1 MQETQK
7 LESLGVLAGG
17 IAHDFNNL
25 LMGVLGNANLIRL
38 ELPPESPILESME
51 HIETAALRA
60 AELTKQMLAYSG
72 KGRFVVQAL
81 DLSRVVKEMAHLL
94 GTVVSKKAMVQLHVA
109 EDLPSVEADATQ
121 IRQVVMNLITNAS
134 DALGDEPG
142 VITLTTGTVYA
153 DRAYLAS
160 TLFDEG
166 LEPGDY
172 VFVEVADTGVGM
184 TAETRA
190 KIFDPF
196 FTTKFTGRGLG
207 LAAVHGIVRGHR
219 GAIRLHTEPGR
230 GTTFRILLPASP
242 APAAAEEDGAD
253 TMPGEI
259 LGGTVLVVD
268 DEETVRRAASRM
280 LGRIG
285 FRAVTAC
292 NGREAIDW
300 LDRSHE
306 SIQAVLLDMMMPELS
321 GEDTCREI
329 RRRYPTL
336 PIVLSSGYN
345 ELDATGAFLDQG
357 LAAFIQKPYRLAEL
371 RATLL
376 RVLAD

>member
-1 MQETQK
+1 
-7 LESLGVLAGG
+7 
-17 IAHDFNNL
+17 
-25 LMGVLGNANLIRL
+25 
-38 ELPPESPILESME
+38 
-51 HIETAALRA
+51 
-60 AELTKQMLAYSG
+60 
-72 KGRFVVQAL
+72 
-81 DLSRVVKEMAHLL
+81 
-94 GTVVSKKAMVQLHVA
+94 
-109 EDLPSVEADATQ
+109 
-121 IRQVVMNLITNAS
+121 
-134 DALGDEPG
+134 
-142 VITLTTGTVYA
+142 
-153 DRAYLAS
+153 
-160 TLFDEG
+160 
-166 LEPGDY
+166 
-172 VFVEVADTGVGM
+172 M

-242 APAAAEEDGAD
+242 APAAAAEAGAD

-306 SIQAVLLDMMMPELS
+306 SIQAVLLDMTMPELR